1 MNALVRIRFGIVQL
15 VPSPASPHPQETNRD
30 FLQIPGTSPDDEDIE
45 DQRAIDA
52 LHAAGD
58 NDLRRSLSLPL
69 KCSAGAETTAGVGMV
84 QQQQETARDRE
95 AAAEHASERGGEAAS
110 AALWRVP
117 CEHRVSSA
125 LAELYTAGGDELVSQ
140 AGVLHWKLPEAAART
155 QPDAVVGSR
164 KRGDA

>member
-58 NDLRRSLSLPL
+58 NDL
-69 KCSAGAETTAGVGMV
+69 
-84 QQQQETARDRE
+84 E
-95 AAAEHASERGGEAAS
+95 AAAEHASKRGGEAAA